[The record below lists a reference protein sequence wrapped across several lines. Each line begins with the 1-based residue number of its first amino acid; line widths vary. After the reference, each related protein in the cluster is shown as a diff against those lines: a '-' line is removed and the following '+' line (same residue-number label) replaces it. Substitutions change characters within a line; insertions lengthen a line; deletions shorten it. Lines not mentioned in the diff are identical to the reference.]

1 MTGKYRKDEK
11 SHNIATPPHSAKGT
25 GRARRG
31 NTEDTEDTE
40 GTVTPGGRTE
50 DTEGTAMPGGG
61 VKSLWSSP
69 CFAPSLDMKN
79 FPTREG
85 V

>member
-31 NTEDTEDTE
+31 NTEGTEDTE

-50 DTEGTAMPGGG
+50 DTEGMAMPGG
-61 VKSLWSSP
+61 
-69 CFAPSLDMKN
+69 
-79 FPTREG
+79 R
-85 V
+85 